1 MEALIAQKYAK
12 AIFATKNDTLISEF
26 AEVLNNL
33 SSVFASSKS
42 IVCTLNSPLLSDE
55 NKIKAIVDALGS
67 KVDLKV
73 INFIKLLGENKRLSL
88 IPAISKIINS
98 KLQNQTNNYQ
108 GVVYS
113 NKKLDKSEMSQLEKT
128 LSIHTGSTISLK
140 EINSDIEGI
149 KVSVDDLGIEV
160 NFSKQRVKDQ
170 LIDFINQAF

>member
-12 AIFATKNDTLISEF
+12 AIFATKNNALILEF

-33 SSVFASSKS
+33 SSVFVGSKS

-55 NKIKAIVDALGS
+55 NKTKTISDALGS
-67 KVDLKV
+67 KVDVKV
-73 INFIKLLGENKRLSL
+73 LNFIKLLGENKRLSL
-88 IPAISKIINS
+88 IPAISKIINA
-98 KLQNQTNNYQ
+98 KLQKETNSYQ
-108 GVVYS
+108 GVIYS
-113 NKKLDKSEMSQLEKT
+113 NKKLDKSEISQLEKT
-128 LSIHTGSTISLK
+128 LSKHTGSTISLK
-140 EINSDIEGI
+140 EIKSDIEGI

>member
-12 AIFATKNDTLISEF
+12 AIFDTKNNTLISEF
-26 AEVLNNL
+26 AEILNNL
-33 SSVFASSKS
+33 SSAFESSKS
-42 IVCTLNSPLLSDE
+42 IVCSLNSPLLSDE
-55 NKIKAIVDALGS
+55 NKVKTILDALGS

-73 INFIKLLGENKRLSL
+73 INFIKILGENKRLSL

-98 KLQNQTNNYQ
+98 KLQQETNSYQ
-108 GVVYS
+108 GVIYS
-113 NKKLDKSEMSQLEKT
+113 NKKLGKSEISQLEKT
-128 LSIHTGSTISLK
+128 LSKHTGSAISLK

-170 LIDFINQAF
+170 LIDFINLAF

>member
-12 AIFATKNDTLISEF
+12 AIFATKNNALILEF

-33 SSVFASSKS
+33 SSVFVGSKS

-55 NKIKAIVDALGS
+55 NKTKTISDALGS
-67 KVDLKV
+67 KVDAKV
-73 INFIKLLGENKRLSL
+73 LNFIKLLGENKRLSL
-88 IPAISKIINS
+88 IPAISKIINA
-98 KLQNQTNNYQ
+98 KLQKETNSYQ
-108 GVVYS
+108 GVIYS
-113 NKKLDKSEMSQLEKT
+113 NKKLDKSEISQLEKT
-128 LSIHTGSTISLK
+128 LSKHTGSTISLK
-140 EINSDIEGI
+140 EIKSDIEGI